1 MNPIQTRTQPIHNI
15 RHTACRA
22 LPCPAVLFLA
32 LFILNTSMVS
42 AEPAFGP
49 PDPDVIQFGSETA
62 ELQSVGLKLGLP
74 VGSKSTIQTIGGR
87 ITVGVILP
95 DQLGSVLM
103 QVRDTAGKKRSV
115 LDMERAVL
123 RRTLYRTL
131 SDERL
136 DRVIDF
142 QFETQAGVS
151 LGRSLAIPCA
161 GRIVRPFYVFLSDD
175 SPEPMRGFGV
185 IPIDI
190 DRFVFFQ
197 LACSSTTFERSRQV
211 FELMLGSATIAET
224 EKIDTERGSLIAAG
238 AKALAALSESNY
250 SSIISDIPDGFERI
264 YRPATQSP
272 PADEQE
278 VGYRRVRAWIGS
290 IEDIETGKPDPEGPA
305 NGYLLRIDGSVLLDD
320 GLGSTNRADSRA
332 VYYLS
337 MDRNQESWKVDMSVH
352 SEGRTEPEVWSEIG
366 MRVGNSMS
374 VQVTNSKRE
383 SSTLRPSIGEAGYIS
398 RLEAAIL
405 PKLLIHA
412 GNPGDFA
419 FYAYD
424 QTAEVNRL
432 RTVNLN
438 RDHDR
443 PGIWMI
449 KTDIS
454 ENQSEQAEFNNY
466 GRLIRSETSK
476 GLLKR
481 PIEFDRLYK
490 IWNAKGLP
498 LD

>member
-1 MNPIQTRTQPIHNI
+1 MNPIRTQTLFVQIF
-15 RHTACRA
+15 RQATRR
-22 LPCPAVLFLA
+22 LLLSPAA
-32 LFILNTSMVS
+32 LFIALALLNVSIVS

-49 PDPDVIQFGSETA
+49 PDPDVIEFGSETA
-62 ELQSVGLKLGLP
+62 ELQSIGLKLGLP
-74 VGSKSTIQTIGGR
+74 IGSKATVQTIGSR
-87 ITVGVILP
+87 VTVGVILP

-175 SPEPMRGFGV
+175 SPEPMRGFGI
-185 IPIDI
+185 IPIDT
-190 DRFVFFQ
+190 DHFVFFQ
-197 LACSSTTFERSRQV
+197 LVCSSTNFEKSRQV

-238 AKALAALSESNY
+238 ATALAALSQADYSN
-250 SSIISDIPDGFERI
+250 IISDIPDGFERI
-264 YRPATQSP
+264 YRPASQSP

-290 IEDIETGKPDPEGPA
+290 IADIETGKPDPDGPTD
-305 NGYLLRIDGSVLLDD
+305 GYLLRIDGSVLLDD
-320 GLGSTNRADSRA
+320 GLGGTNRADSRA

-352 SEGRTEPEVWSEIG
+352 SDGRTKPEVWSEIG

-432 RTVNLN
+432 RTVNLQ
-438 RDHDR
+438 RDQDR

-449 KTDIS
+449 KTDIA

-490 IWNAKGLP
+490 IWNAKDLP